1 MTIYL
6 AKYVPLVLE
15 GQNAIAQFDIPP
27 YVDASCRREP
37 DLECELPS
45 ISALCR
51 GELFAPHLKE
61 GDEVVYITT
70 KNHYGEP
77 FGHWRIV
84 ARLKIFKRFNTHPEA
99 AAWYRGNVGKL
110 PSNCMIAGNPP
121 LPLDRTSRGTS
132 NCASGCGSAAATLK
146 QWNDHYQRRAD
157 TIRVFLACKTV
168 WKELNSPAILTD
180 QATFKI
186 LKSEKRVNA
195 RNPIE
200 ITDAELKALE
210 NLR

>member
-61 GDEVVYITT
+61 GDEVDHCMATHSYEPQKQEQIYHG
-70 KNHYGEP
+70 KNHIFQIP
-77 FGHWRIV
+77 KLGHRKIV
-84 ARLKIFKRFNTHPEA
+84 
-99 AAWYRGNVGKL
+99 V
-110 PSNCMIAGNPP
+110 
-121 LPLDRTSRGTS
+121 
-132 NCASGCGSAAATLK
+132 
-146 QWNDHYQRRAD
+146 
-157 TIRVFLACKTV
+157 
-168 WKELNSPAILTD
+168 
-180 QATFKI
+180 
-186 LKSEKRVNA
+186 
-195 RNPIE
+195 
-200 ITDAELKALE
+200 
-210 NLR
+210 